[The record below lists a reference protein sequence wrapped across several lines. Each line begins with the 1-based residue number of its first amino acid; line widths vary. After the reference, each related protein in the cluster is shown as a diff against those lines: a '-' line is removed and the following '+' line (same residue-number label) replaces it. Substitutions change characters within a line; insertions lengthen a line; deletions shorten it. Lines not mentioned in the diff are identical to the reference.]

1 MDDLRQSVQ
10 SLSPQAN
17 AVTRVHI
24 DIVDEPDEAVLEN
37 EGPSVASPAKQ
48 EILPLSIVTSD
59 DFMQLQVHDHV
70 TDLEAQDTERDE
82 EAVIPETDSVDED
95 LFILQLQQYRQSLN
109 QGRPITPRRRQKL
122 GLLMKE
128 MASLSTTVT
137 EAYFDS
143 HVT

>member
-10 SLSPQAN
+10 SLSPQVN
-17 AVTRVHI
+17 TVV
-24 DIVDEPDEAVLEN
+24 DIHTDIEPSFEPVFGSEEDL
-37 EGPSVASPAKQ
+37 VASTAKDK
-48 EILPLSIVTSD
+48 ELPLSVVTSD
-59 DFMQLQVHDHV
+59 DLMQMQVHDHI
-70 TDLEAQDTERDE
+70 TDPEEPDLKTEIEQAVQEADN
-82 EAVIPETDSVDED
+82 ADED

-128 MASLSTTVT
+128 MASLSTTIT

-143 HVT
+143 PVA